1 MPEPRPARRDR
12 PRWVIA
18 ELDVDGEIDD
28 HAAMCLQHAID
39 GARAGAAAMILA
51 DLRELEA
58 IDAGGVELFLRHH
71 ADCRCG
77 ASRQI
82 H

>member
-1 MPEPRPARRDR
+1 
-12 PRWVIA
+12 VGLA

-71 ADCRCG
+71 ADCHCG
-77 ASRQI
+77 GVTPDPLACRRAGD
-82 H
+82 